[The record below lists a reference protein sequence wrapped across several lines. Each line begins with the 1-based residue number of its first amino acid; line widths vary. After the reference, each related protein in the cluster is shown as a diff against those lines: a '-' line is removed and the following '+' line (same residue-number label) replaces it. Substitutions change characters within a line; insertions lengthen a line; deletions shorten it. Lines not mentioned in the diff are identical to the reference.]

1 MHPALALPDGGSPGD
16 SPLQSSRMPSLTNVF
31 MDLQDFKC
39 EDVKQAA
46 QVNGMCDTL
55 CNCIVSGSSAVNSS
69 GHQPLC
75 KQSQQFAA

>member
-1 MHPALALPDGGSPGD
+1 VT
-16 SPLQSSRMPSLTNVF
+16 PLQSSEMPSLTNVF

-69 GHQPLC
+69 GHQPLLQAIPAVC
-75 KQSQQFAA
+75 CIACAY